1 MKLEV
6 VRVNED
12 GSADATVE
20 FGPGE
25 LEAFARIGIIHALET
40 AMNSEKAKSPELNWP
55 PENGEL
61 VQDES

>member
-1 MKLEV
+1 MKLEI

-20 FGPGE
+20 FEPGE
-25 LEAFARIGIIHALET
+25 MEAFARIGIIASLE
-40 AMNSEKAKSPELNWP
+40 AAINSEKAKSPALNWP
-55 PENGEL
+55 AEDDEN

>member
-1 MKLEV
+1 MKLEI

-25 LEAFARIGIIHALET
+25 MEAFARIGIIASLE
-40 AMNSEKAKSPELNWP
+40 AAIKSERAKAPDLDWP
-55 PENGEL
+55 PAEDEIM
-61 VQDES
+61 QDEP

>member
-25 LEAFARIGIIHALET
+25 LEAFARIGIIASLE
-40 AMNSEKAKSPELNWP
+40 AAIKSEKAKAPNLDWP
-55 PENGEL
+55 PVEDETL
-61 VQDES
+61 QDEP